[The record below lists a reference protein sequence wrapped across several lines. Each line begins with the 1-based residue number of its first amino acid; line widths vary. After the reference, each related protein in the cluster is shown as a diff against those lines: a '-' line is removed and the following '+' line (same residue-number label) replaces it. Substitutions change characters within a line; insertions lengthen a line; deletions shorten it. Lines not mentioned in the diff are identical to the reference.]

1 MIQIDMPMPTNCLDC
16 PACNEYL
23 ICAIP
28 INGRKWGENDVKDF
42 SQSRPEWCPMK
53 EQEAVN
59 WTKCTDRIPNKDGEY
74 LVVKSIMGMFN
85 KIDVCA
91 FALNLHE
98 IDEFDF
104 PDEERPGW
112 YEHDSETGYFEWT
125 GITHWAELPTM
136 PDGIV
141 EGR

>member
-1 MIQIDMPMPTNCLDC
+1 MADREKVVK
-16 PACNEYL
+16 EY
-23 ICAIP
+23 
-28 INGRKWGENDVKDF
+28 EDFVKSF
-42 SQSRPEWCPMK
+42 SKRDDTYYKSLFNSVLVLLK

-74 LVVKSIMGMFN
+74 LVVKSIIGMFN